1 MISMERGKA
10 REERLTDRNED
21 LDFLRFLDLEN
32 VSRTNQSNHW
42 GNLEVAKAG
51 INKDVTS

>member
-1 MISMERGKA
+1 MERGKA